1 MPAESSAKMQL
12 LWNMITEFI
21 QTYKNTISGRYDNKR
36 AMSNRGDLSGGAK
49 IKMSFHGLY
58 QELEGYQA
66 CSEYN
71 DMHIQKAIQMH
82 EGDGLPGFPSVD
94 VFIYLVTPQLEK
106 LRDPALELIQ
116 DSYAQLEAIA
126 ANIVEKIFQRFP
138 TMIPEIMDI
147 IVKVLSQERDRA
159 REVVEAIIDS
169 EQNYLFTNDIAYK
182 TNRSD
187 IVPSQGPPVGGDP
200 NDPNQPPQQQ
210 QRQAPPQNGRNVFVQ
225 EMRKRIDAYF
235 DIVLRNVKDSIPKA
249 IGFFLVKKSQ
259 EVLQFELYNQVNSN
273 KQLSA
278 SLGEPARITE
288 RRKALSDVQK
298 TMKNAL
304 KVLQRD
310 PE

>member
-1 MPAESSAKMQL
+1 MKEIKDKIKETDDDLRDLGPPMPAESSAKMQL

-36 AMSNRGDLSGGAK
+36 VMSQSKGDLSGGAK
-49 IKMSFHGLY
+49 IKMSFHNLY
-58 QELEGYQA
+58 QELDGYQA

-94 VFIYLVTPQLEK
+94 VFIYLITPQLEK

-116 DSYAQLEAIA
+116 DSYAQLEQIA
-126 ANIVEKIFQRFP
+126 AGIVDKIFQRFP

-147 IVKVLSQERDRA
+147 IVKVLAQERDRA

-169 EQNYLFTNDIAYK
+169 EQNYLFTNDSGYK
-182 TNRSD
+182 NNRTD
-187 IVPSQGPPVGGDP
+187 IVPQAAGPPTGGDP
-200 NDPNQPPQQQ
+200 QNPNDPGHQPQQM
-210 QRQAPPQNGRNVFVQ
+210 QRHPPQNGRNIFVQ

-235 DIVLRNVKDSIPKA
+235 EIVLRNVKDSIPKA

-259 EVLQFELYNQVNSN
+259 EVLQFELYN
-273 KQLSA
+273 
-278 SLGEPARITE
+278 
-288 RRKALSDVQK
+288 
-298 TMKNAL
+298 
-304 KVLQRD
+304 
-310 PE
+310 